1 MTKPLADTLGATA
14 TVRTNHRRPFD
25 VEKVRTQFPIL
36 QTRAYGKPLVYLD
49 NGATTQK
56 PQAVIDRIAR
66 YYREENANIHRGV
79 YRLSQVATE
88 AYESARRTVQ
98 KFVNAADEREIIF
111 TRGTTEAIN
120 LVASSWG
127 RKFLKAGDEIVLS
140 HLEHHSNIVPWQM
153 LAEATGATIRVIPI
167 SDVGDLDLDAYA
179 RMLNERTRVVSVNH
193 VSNAVGT
200 INEVKTI
207 TTLAHKL
214 GAKVLIDG
222 AQWVAHFP
230 TDVRAIDCDFY
241 AFSGHKLFGP
251 TGIGVLYGRRELLEA
266 MPPYMGG
273 GDMIESVTFEKTA
286 YAQLPNK
293 FEAGT
298 PDIAGAVGLEAAIDW
313 LLSIGFEVF
322 HDHEQELLNY
332 ATGLLNDVGGVRII
346 GTAQKKAGVISFVME
361 EPAISALDLGTALD
375 REGVAVRTGHHCCQ
389 PLMERFGVSATTRA
403 SFALYNT
410 KGDVDAL
417 VGALEKIREARGP
430 RMGVAAAPPAPS
442 ETSAK
447 AAPAVEFPPAMGASP
462 NAVADEMAETFEFLG
477 DRDARSEHVL
487 EMGGKLPHTFEILKR
502 LTPRVPG
509 CMSEVYLIG
518 RKKPGTKDVL
528 EFAADAN
535 AEIVRGLIAMLQQ
548 LFSGQRIGDVLAFD
562 VEAFFRRIQLDQFIS
577 SQRRNGL
584 AGMVGRIR
592 SLATNVKNEPPEAE
606 RTDSVCPP
614 GE

>member
-1 MTKPLADTLGATA
+1 MTKPLADTLAQAGA
-14 TVRTNHRRPFD
+14 VRTNNGKPFD
-25 VEKVRTQFPIL
+25 VERVRSQVPIL
-36 QTRAYGKPLVYLD
+36 QTKVYGKPLVYLD

-79 YRLSQVATE
+79 YKLSQVATE

-98 KFVNAADEREIIF
+98 RFIHAADEREVIF

-127 RKFLKAGDEIVLS
+127 RKFLKNGDEIVLS
-140 HLEHHSNIVPWQM
+140 HLEHHSNIVPWQIV
-153 LAEATGATIRVIPI
+153 AEATGATIRVIPI
-167 SDVGDLDLDAYA
+167 SDAGDLDLDAYA
-179 RMLNERTRVVSVNH
+179 RMLNDRTRLVSVNH

-207 TTLAHKL
+207 TNLAHKV

-251 TGIGVLYGRRELLEA
+251 TGIGVLYGKRELLEA

-298 PDIAGAVGLEAAIDW
+298 PDIAGAVGLGAAIEW
-313 LLSIGFEVF
+313 LTSIGFAAF

-361 EPAISALDLGTALD
+361 EPSISALDLGTALD
-375 REGVAVRTGHHCCQ
+375 REGIAVRTGHHCCQ
-389 PLMERFGVSATTRA
+389 PLMERFGISATTRA
-403 SFALYNT
+403 SLALYNT

-417 VGALEKIREARGP
+417 VDALERIRAARAP
-430 RMGVAAAPPAPS
+430 RTAVAASPVPERS
-442 ETSAK
+442 TVSAK
-447 AAPAVEFPPAMGASP
+447 AAPAVEFPLAAGASP
-462 NAVADEMAETFEFLG
+462 TVVADEMAETFDMLG

-487 EMGGKLPHTFEILKR
+487 EMGGKLPHTFEILKK

-509 CMSEVYLIG
+509 CMSEVHLIG

-548 LFSGQRIGDVLAFD
+548 LFSGQRIDDVLAFD

-584 AGMVGRIR
+584 AGMVNRIR
-592 SLATNVKNEPPEAE
+592 ALATNVKNSPPEAE
-606 RTDSVCPP
+606 RRDAVCPP
-614 GE
+614 K